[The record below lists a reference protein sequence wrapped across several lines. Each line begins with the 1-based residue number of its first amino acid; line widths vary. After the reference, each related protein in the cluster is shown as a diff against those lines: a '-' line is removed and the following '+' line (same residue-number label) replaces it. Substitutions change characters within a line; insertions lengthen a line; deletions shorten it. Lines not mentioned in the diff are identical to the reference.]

1 MKIQLKESKKSTAKK
16 VESKQD
22 ISENQE
28 SEEIAN
34 IYDKLVQI
42 KNEAEKESAK
52 KETKSIYYA
61 VENNNSLTQSEKK
74 PSLVYSSSL
83 R

>member
-42 KNEAEKESAK
+42 KNEAEKESAQFDLERAEMQMVIHK
-52 KETKSIYYA
+52 
-61 VENNNSLTQSEKK
+61 L
-74 PSLVYSSSL
+74 
-83 R
+83 